1 MAQNRSFLDLMDL
14 FVELRIAKN
23 IENIENI
30 ELRIAK
36 T

>member
-1 MAQNRSFLDLMDL
+1 MAQNRSLLDLMDL